1 MAIAVFEDRLTRRA
15 GVWPAGLLRTA
26 AVLAMAGA
34 LVTGFVLTGHA
45 AAARAAW
52 RDGPDLARLLRAM
65 AVLKMLMAAAV
76 SAGVLWRLGSPARP
90 LWLAG
95 YGAATLAMW
104 AGPGLIW
111 DLSHLG
117 AGALLLHGGLAGALV
132 LLWRDPVAGARLAV
146 VIARKARGSAP
157 GPRQG
162 RALGTPD

>member
-1 MAIAVFEDRLTRRA
+1 MAIAVFEDRLTRPARI
-15 GVWPAGLLRTA
+15 WPAGPIRTV

-34 LVTGFVLTGHA
+34 LVTGFLLTGHA

-111 DLSHLG
+111 NLSHLG
-117 AGALLLHGGLAGALV
+117 AGALLLHGGLTGALV
-132 LLWRDPVAGARLAV
+132 LLWRDPAAWARLAV

-157 GPRQG
+157 GHRHGQP
-162 RALGTPD
+162 LEPSD